1 MGPENFFSPNLTDWL
16 EIFGVLFTLI
26 NVWLLTKESI
36 LAWPFGLLG
45 VSLYVYI
52 FFSVRLYSDFI
63 LHIIYVILNI
73 YGWVYWTV
81 KGPVTTGRLPIT
93 LLSTTFRIIW
103 LMVILI
109 TFVIWGYVVDRNTD
123 ASFAYP
129 DAFTT
134 VASLVAQYLLARKK
148 LENWILWILVD
159 IVAINIYLR
168 KDLELT
174 AGLYMI
180 LLILSI
186 IGLWKW
192 FKSYVEDRG
201 LEEG

>member
-1 MGPENFFSPNLTDWL
+1 L
-16 EIFGVLFTLI
+16 VLFTLI
-26 NVWLLTKESI
+26 NVWLLTRERI

-45 VSLYVYI
+45 VGLYVYI
-52 FFSVRLYSDFI
+52 FYSVRLYSDFI

-73 YGWVYWTV
+73 YGWVYWAR
-81 KGPVTTGRLPIT
+81 KGPVTANRLPVTVLSGSAGISW
-93 LLSTTFRIIW
+93 LLMILVTFI
-103 LMVILI
+103 
-109 TFVIWGYVVDRNTD
+109 IWGYAVDYTTD
-123 ASFAYP
+123 ASFVYP

-134 VASLVAQYLLARKK
+134 VASLVAQFLLARKK

-174 AGLYMI
+174 AGLYTI

-186 IGLWKW
+186 IGLLRW
-192 FKSYVEDRG
+192 FKSYNEDRVF
-201 LEEG
+201 EEG